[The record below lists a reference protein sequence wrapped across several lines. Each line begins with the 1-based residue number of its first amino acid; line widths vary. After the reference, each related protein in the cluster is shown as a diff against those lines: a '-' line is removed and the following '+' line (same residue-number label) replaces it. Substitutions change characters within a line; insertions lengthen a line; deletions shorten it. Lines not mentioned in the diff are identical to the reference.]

1 MSFSSPGNPGNS
13 GNPDNIV
20 VAHALRRSLG
30 RWRLVAFIAIA
41 LALLAVSARLVSQ
54 FTTPDN
60 YIALVKIDGVIT
72 TSPERMAVLEQLA
85 RDSEVKAVLVRI
97 NSPGGTTA
105 GGEELY
111 EALSKLRAQKPVV
124 AVISELGA
132 SAAYMSAIATDRIFA
147 RRLSLVGSIGV
158 LIQHVDASGL
168 LNTIGID
175 MQKVASGPLKAEP
188 EINKPLSGAVRASFQ
203 ALVDDS
209 FNWFVDIVAKRRG
222 LTRQKTLALSDGR
235 IMNGRMALAAGLI
248 DQIGGDAEAI
258 GWLETQ
264 KVPVDLPLIGVYPP
278 AQGDLQRVLQFLGQN
293 AQNML
298 GLSLLPSNGGM
309 LDSMVSLWRVGN
321 QAR

>member
-1 MSFSSPGNPGNS
+1 MSFSSQNNHE
-13 GNPDNIV
+13 NIPV
-20 VAHALRRSLG
+20 TRALRRSRG
-30 RWRLVAFIAIA
+30 RWRLAAFIALA
-41 LALLAVSARLVSQ
+41 LALLAFSARLI
-54 FTTPDN
+54 FELKTPDN
-60 YIALVKIDGVIT
+60 YIALVKIEGVIT
-72 TSPERMAVLEQLA
+72 TSPERVAVLEDLA
-85 RDSEVKAVLVRI
+85 TNDQVKAVVLAI

-111 EALSKLRAQKPVV
+111 EELSKLRAQKPVV

-132 SAAYMSAIATDRIFA
+132 SAAYMGAIATDRIFA

-168 LNTIGID
+168 LKTIGID

-188 EINKPLSGAVRASFQ
+188 EINKPLSGAVRTSFQ

-209 FNWFVDIVAKRRG
+209 FNWFVTIVAKRRG
-222 LTRQKTLALSDGR
+222 LTRQKTLALADGR
-235 IMNGRMALAAGLI
+235 IMNGRMALSAGLI
-248 DQIGGDAEAI
+248 DQIGGNAEAI
-258 GWLETQ
+258 SWLETQ
-264 KVPVDLPLIGVYPP
+264 KVAADLPLLGVYPP
-278 AQGDLQRVLQFLGQN
+278 AQGDWRQLLQLLGQN

-298 GLSLLPSNGGM
+298 GLSLLPANGGL